1 MSNICLVCG
10 GKMKHV
16 SGRDWVCTACGAD
29 AWMGDYGSLCFDA
42 ELFDDDDGIGYDGM
56 TLICAY
62 YGISVILTYRWV
74 CCIII
79 ITENLNLRFDK
90 SN

>member
-10 GKMKHV
+10 GKMKHI

-42 ELFDDDDGIGYDGM
+42 ELFDDDDGIGYDGVPCC
-56 TLICAY
+56 CAACGGDY
-62 YGISVILTYRWV
+62 PNCKTSCPL
-74 CCIII
+74 
-79 ITENLNLRFDK
+79 FDD
-90 SN
+90 